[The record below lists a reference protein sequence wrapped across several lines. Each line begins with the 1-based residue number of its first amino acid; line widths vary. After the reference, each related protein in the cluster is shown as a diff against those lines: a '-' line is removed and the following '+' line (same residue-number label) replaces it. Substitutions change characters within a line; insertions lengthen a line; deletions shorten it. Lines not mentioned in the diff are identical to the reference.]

1 MTDCLFCKMVSGDI
15 QPDVVFE
22 DDDVLAFRDVNPQA
36 PVHVLVIPKSHI
48 ATTNDLTPEHAGLV
62 GKMVLAARQIAAD
75 EGVADPGYRM
85 VLNCNP
91 EAGQSVYHIHLHILG
106 GRPMGWPPG

>member
-1 MTDCLFCKMVSGDI
+1 MTDCLFCKMVAGEI

-48 ATTNDLTPEHAGLV
+48 ATTNELTPEHAGLV

-75 EGVADPGYRM
+75 EGIAEPGYRM
-85 VLNCNP
+85 VMNCNP
-91 EAGQSVYHIHLHILG
+91 EAGQSVYHIHLHMLG